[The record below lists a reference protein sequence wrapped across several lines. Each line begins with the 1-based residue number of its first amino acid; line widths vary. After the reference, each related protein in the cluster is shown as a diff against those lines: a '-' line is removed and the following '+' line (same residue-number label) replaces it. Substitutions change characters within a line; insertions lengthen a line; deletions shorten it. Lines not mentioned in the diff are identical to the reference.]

1 MVESSPMRKLIAVL
15 VTMMWVLL
23 GASSALAHG
32 DYVDS
37 SPKPD
42 EVLDAVPAEITVTL
56 SEPPTKDSSIVAKD
70 PCGNTVES
78 VSVSNNDIIAVV
90 SPEAH
95 PGDWRIK
102 WETISAVDGHSTTGT
117 FKFSV
122 TGDADCTEE
131 EPLPEPT
138 TPETGPEDDTDDTS
152 ATDAESD
159 DDGFP
164 FVPVVL
170 GGVVLIALGA
180 VGRRFGSR

>member
-1 MVESSPMRKLIAVL
+1 MRKPLAVL
-15 VTMMWVLL
+15 VGVMWVLV

-42 EVLDAVPAEITVTL
+42 EVLDAAPAEITVTL

-78 VSVSNNDIIAVV
+78 VSVSNHDIIAVV
-90 SPEAH
+90 SPEAQ
-95 PGDWRIK
+95 PGEWRIK

-122 TGDADCTEE
+122 SGEADCTEEE
-131 EPLPEPT
+131 EPLPEPSDS
-138 TPETGPEDDTDDTS
+138 PETGPEDDDDATTATSDDTDDGS
-152 ATDAESD
+152 
-159 DDGFP
+159 FP

-170 GGVVLIALGA
+170 GGVALVALGA

>member
-1 MVESSPMRKLIAVL
+1 MVESGPMRKLIAVL
-15 VTMMWVLL
+15 VTVTWVLL

-42 EVLDAVPAEITVTL
+42 EVLDAPPAEITVTL
-56 SEPPTKDSSIVAKD
+56 TEPPTKDSTIVAKD

-78 VSVSNNDIIAVV
+78 VSVSNNDIIAVI

-102 WETISAVDGHSTTGT
+102 WETISAVDGHSTSDT

-122 TGDADCTEE
+122 TGTADCTEE
-131 EPLPEPT
+131 EPLPEKT
-138 TPETGPEDDTDDTS
+138 TPETEPEDETDETVATTDETDDDS
-152 ATDAESD
+152 
-159 DDGFP
+159 FP

-170 GGVVLIALGA
+170 GGVAIVALGA